1 MLWQSLL
8 PCEVFTGQ
16 FYDTRS
22 SKMYYAIFSFF
33 NIPIFLQE
41 LSGRSKTKRRQKISQ
56 KSKQPRQSG
65 EPCYHRV
72 SALNEANYLPKSVQN
87 MHLHVEAKERQPAE
101 QNIELNSLS
110 LSLSLS
116 RERRSILEWVV
127 VSRRGTRE
135 RFRETSHGI
144 TKDTSVLRITYSLS
158 IYIYIYI

>member
-1 MLWQSLL
+1 MKYLR
-8 PCEVFTGQ
+8 VNFTTHAHQKCITQ
-16 FYDTRS
+16 F
-22 SKMYYAIFSFF
+22 FSFF

-87 MHLHVEAKERQPAE
+87 MHLHVEAKERPSK
-101 QNIELNSLS
+101 ILNLILS

-158 IYIYIYI
+158 LFIHIHIYI

>member
-1 MLWQSLL
+1 MKYLR
-8 PCEVFTGQ
+8 VNFTTHAHQKCITQ
-16 FYDTRS
+16 F
-22 SKMYYAIFSFF
+22 FSFF

-87 MHLHVEAKERQPAE
+87 MHLHVEAKERPSK
-101 QNIELNSLS
+101 ILNLILS

>member
-1 MLWQSLL
+1 MKYLR
-8 PCEVFTGQ
+8 VNFTTHAHQKCITQ
-16 FYDTRS
+16 F
-22 SKMYYAIFSFF
+22 FSFF

-87 MHLHVEAKERQPAE
+87 MHLHVEAKERPSK
-101 QNIELNSLS
+101 ILNLILS

-158 IYIYIYI
+158 LYIHIYIYI

>member
-1 MLWQSLL
+1 MKYLR
-8 PCEVFTGQ
+8 VNFTTHAHQKCITQ
-16 FYDTRS
+16 F
-22 SKMYYAIFSFF
+22 FSFF

-116 RERRSILEWVV
+116 LANVVRSSSGSSSLEGEQGNVSERLLMELPKTHQSYELL
-127 VSRRGTRE
+127 T
-135 RFRETSHGI
+135 
-144 TKDTSVLRITYSLS
+144 LSLS
-158 IYIYIYI
+158 LYTYTYIYKTI

>member
-1 MLWQSLL
+1 
-8 PCEVFTGQ
+8 
-16 FYDTRS
+16 
-22 SKMYYAIFSFF
+22 
-33 NIPIFLQE
+33 
-41 LSGRSKTKRRQKISQ
+41 
-56 KSKQPRQSG
+56 
-65 EPCYHRV
+65 
-72 SALNEANYLPKSVQN
+72 
-87 MHLHVEAKERQPAE
+87 MHLHIEAKERPSK
-101 QNIELNSLS
+101 ILNLILS